1 LIFDEFRQVSE
12 GKGRFYQGTG
22 LGLTITKRFTE
33 LMNGNISVEST
44 LGTGSTFSLK
54 FMLVPDIKEVTNN
67 EENITKFEDWKII
80 QNNINKISS
89 KELEILYIE
98 DDFLCQE
105 VVKLYLKNIVNI
117 DIASNAQN
125 ALYMLENKTYNMLL
139 LDINLGKDISGL
151 DVIEKIKKIPH
162 YKDIPVVAV
171 TAYAMKGDKEEIMK
185 AGCSYYLSKPF
196 EKDELL
202 NIISKALS

>member
-1 LIFDEFRQVSE
+1 M
-12 GKGRFYQGTG
+12 T
-22 LGLTITKRFTE
+22 
-33 LMNGNISVEST
+33 NI
-44 LGTGSTFSLK
+44 
-54 FMLVPDIKEVTNN
+54 
-67 EENITKFEDWKII
+67 EENVTKFEDGKIK
-80 QNNINKISS
+80 QKNIDKISLQ
-89 KELEILYIE
+89 ELDILYIE

-105 VVKLYLKNIVNI
+105 VVKLYLKNFANI
-117 DIASNAQN
+117 DIASNAKN
-125 ALYMLENKTYNMLL
+125 ALYLLENKSYNMLL

-202 NIISKALS
+202 NIILKALS